1 MNNFLIK
8 NACIV
13 NEGIIS
19 KGDVL
24 IKGERI
30 EKIGQSIT
38 NSSAKII
45 EADGL
50 YLLPGIIDDQV
61 HFREPGLTHKGDLY
75 SEPKAAIAGGVTS
88 FMEMPNTIPNALS
101 QSLLEDKYSLAASKS
116 LANFSFFMGVSND
129 NYDEVMR
136 TDKKNVCGI
145 KIFMGSSTGNML
157 VDDTK
162 TLEKVFSQS
171 EMLIATHCEDET
183 TIRKNTIEAKSIY
196 GEDVPISM
204 HPVIR
209 SAEACF
215 LSSSFAVSLA
225 KKFGSRLHILHISTA
240 KELSLFNNQIPL
252 KEKKITS
259 EVCIHHLWFDE
270 SDYKRLGMMIKWN
283 PAIKSTNDKRELL
296 MALIDDRIDVIA
308 TDHAP
313 HTLNEKLQ
321 PYLKAASGG
330 PMVQHSLVAML
341 EFYRNGKLTLEK
353 IVQKMC
359 HSVADCF
366 KIKERGYIREGYYAD
381 LVLVDMNDPW
391 MVESSNILYKCQWS
405 PFEKQVFHSKV
416 NYTFVN
422 GHLAY
427 NKGVFDES
435 KKGHRLSFSG

>member
-1 MNNFLIK
+1 MNYFLIK
-8 NACIV
+8 NANIV

-88 FMEMPNTIPNALS
+88 YMEMPNTIPNALS

-283 PAIKSTNDKRELL
+283 PAIKSSNDKRELL

>member
-1 MNNFLIK
+1 M
-8 NACIV
+8 
-13 NEGIIS
+13 
-19 KGDVL
+19 

-38 NSSAKII
+38 NTSAKII

-88 FMEMPNTIPNALS
+88 FMEMPNTIPNALT
-101 QSLLEDKYSLAASKS
+101 QTLLEDKYSLAASKS

-129 NYDEVMR
+129 NYDEVIR

-162 TLEKVFSQS
+162 TLEKIFSQS
-171 EMLIATHCEDET
+171 EMLIATHCEDEAM
-183 TIRKNTIEAKSIY
+183 IRKNTLEAKLIY
-196 GEDVPISM
+196 GEDVPVSM

-240 KELSLFNNQIPL
+240 KELSLFSNQIPL

-259 EVCIHHLWFDE
+259 EVCIHHLWFDD
-270 SDYKRLGMMIKWN
+270 SDYKKLGMMMKWN
-283 PAIKSTNDKRELL
+283 PAIKSSNDKDELL

-313 HTLNEKLQ
+313 HTLEEKAQ
-321 PYLKAASGG
+321 SYFKAAAGG

-341 EFYRNGKLTLEK
+341 EFYLDGKLSIEK

-366 KIKERGYIREGYYAD
+366 KIKERGYIREGYFAD
-381 LVLVDMNDPW
+381 MVLVNLNDPW
-391 MVESSNILYKCQWS
+391 KVESSNILYKCQWS
-405 PFEKQVFHSKV
+405 LFEKQVFHSKV

-435 KKGHRLSFSG
+435 KKGQRLLFSR

>member
-1 MNNFLIK
+1 MNYYLIK
-8 NACIV
+8 NANIV

-30 EKIGQSIT
+30 EKIGESIT

-427 NKGVFDES
+427 NKGVFDEG